1 MEKIYKAC
9 DENQEL
15 KENYFLKIN
24 KNVLKK
30 DLKEINAI
38 EKLFQYFISEQ
49 VEAENGKSAKI
60 LYEELGWNHNVSYDV
75 INSFWITFSN
85 VMRLKYPGKYRI
97 AKAGN
102 VKIYKH
108 HNTDWGYDSF
118 PEKYFKENSEE
129 RDQVN
134 DLCKEYPDILKLA
147 DMCHTVANFMPCPER
162 FNSVKGL
169 LGDVR
174 DYLPLMIDKIQ
185 LCVDAGKDLE
195 YYHLGS
201 LQKVDNKIVKDWHS
215 FFIKNQEKYC
225 LSMYYQVKKN
235 RISGI
240 TFFKGQSLSYPCPLE
255 KEEVEECLKTMLDKI
270 NKRADLILKR
280 YNEEHKSNS

>member
-1 MEKIYKAC
+1 
-9 DENQEL
+9 
-15 KENYFLKIN
+15 
-24 KNVLKK
+24 
-30 DLKEINAI
+30 
-38 EKLFQYFISEQ
+38 
-49 VEAENGKSAKI
+49 
-60 LYEELGWNHNVSYDV
+60 
-75 INSFWITFSN
+75 
-85 VMRLKYPGKYRI
+85 
-97 AKAGN
+97 
-102 VKIYKH
+102 
-108 HNTDWGYDSF
+108 
-118 PEKYFKENSEE
+118 
-129 RDQVN
+129 
-134 DLCKEYPDILKLA
+134 
-147 DMCHTVANFMPCPER
+147 MPCPER

-240 TFFKGQSLSYPCPLE
+240 TFF
-255 KEEVEECLKTMLDKI
+255 
-270 NKRADLILKR
+270 
-280 YNEEHKSNS
+280 

>member
-49 VEAENGKSAKI
+49 VDVENGKSAKL
-60 LYEELGWNHNVSYDV
+60 LYEELGWNQNVSYDV
-75 INSFWITFSN
+75 INSFWITFSYA
-85 VMRLKYPGKYRI
+85 MRLKYPGKYRI

-129 RDQVN
+129 RGQVN

-255 KEEVEECLKTMLDKI
+255 KEEVEECLKTMLDK
-270 NKRADLILKR
+270 LIK
-280 YNEEHKSNS
+280 EQI

>member
-1 MEKIYKAC
+1 
-9 DENQEL
+9 
-15 KENYFLKIN
+15 
-24 KNVLKK
+24 
-30 DLKEINAI
+30 
-38 EKLFQYFISEQ
+38 
-49 VEAENGKSAKI
+49 
-60 LYEELGWNHNVSYDV
+60 
-75 INSFWITFSN
+75 
-85 VMRLKYPGKYRI
+85 
-97 AKAGN
+97 
-102 VKIYKH
+102 
-108 HNTDWGYDSF
+108 
-118 PEKYFKENSEE
+118 
-129 RDQVN
+129 
-134 DLCKEYPDILKLA
+134 
-147 DMCHTVANFMPCPER
+147 
-162 FNSVKGL
+162 
-169 LGDVR
+169 
-174 DYLPLMIDKIQ
+174 MIDKIQ

-270 NKRADLILKR
+270 NKRADLILNR